1 MSDDM
6 IRIRIAQPSDAGPI
20 AELHVDT
27 WRAAYAGILPD
38 DVLLGL
44 SPSAERR
51 QWLPIIATSDHEFAV
66 HIAEAADGELLGYGS
81 AGPARPSGLPYTGEV
96 YTLYV
101 APDHQGRGLG
111 RLLLFTM
118 LAQLHLQGFDS
129 AMLWVLAAN
138 PSRFFY
144 HAMGGAVAAERRES
158 HFGVALDEIAYGWR
172 DLEMFG
178 SYSGA
183 VYQGRANR
191 RD

>member
-111 RLLLFTM
+111 RRLLFAM

-158 HFGVALDEIAYGWR
+158 HFGVALDEIAYSWR

-178 SYSGA
+178 SFLGA
-183 VYQGRANR
+183 AYQGRANR